1 MFLELKL
8 VSVSFN
14 CNSLTS
20 LTSLIRTLFS
30 MFFFSN
36 NIVIYSINT
45 VIYSLNIVIYSVNI
59 VMTQYSCTNFISI
72 HLRYFCAKI
81 LFKPKTQATRLSC
94 LIFKSCWKTLTNSN
108 ESVAH
113 SLRIINQLCACLVRW
128 NRSFSSASGGNRS
141 KP

>member
-1 MFLELKL
+1 
-8 VSVSFN
+8 
-14 CNSLTS
+14 
-20 LTSLIRTLFS
+20 
-30 MFFFSN
+30 
-36 NIVIYSINT
+36 
-45 VIYSLNIVIYSVNI
+45 
-59 VMTQYSCTNFISI
+59 MTQYSCTNFISI

-141 KP
+141 KPWSIAIKIVRFRMQFAEAKGRKLLTLRTIQWNGMITYSFYCIQLLQNY